1 MPDLGHELTERRLQ
15 ALERRV
21 AKEYATASKE
31 MSQKLQDY
39 LEELE
44 EKRLAKVALLEQGVI
59 TEDEYKKWVFRHTMV
74 GKRWK
79 EMSDV
84 LTKDM
89 HNANLIAHK
98 IIRDEMPN
106 VYALNGNYATYQI
119 EHDGRLDTGFTLYN
133 HDTAEYL
140 LKEEREL
147 MPGPSAKKEKEIA
160 ENKDMQWNKGKI
172 QSSVLQG
179 ILQGES
185 PYAVAARLG
194 TVAAM
199 NMNASIRYARTMTT
213 NAQNAGRYQAFRR
226 AKALGVDLTIEW
238 QATLDNR
245 TRHEHRMMHGQRR
258 NVDEPFEV
266 SGVKILW
273 PAQVKYGSSD
283 IPQRL
288 IWNCRCTLLSW
299 VKGFEGETVKTS
311 PKMGEMTF
319 EEWQNANKPKIIS
332 RSKKTTN
339 PYGNEMKTKGYVG
352 LSGAESDEFMETYH
366 NKSLIVK
373 NHLNTMQGGQSRRIN
388 RALRSG
394 KELTD
399 EKDIKMVERLDKAIT
414 KNELPEDM
422 TLFRGV
428 SVSEFRDSGVFEGL
442 RRANVPMD
450 LFKSADGKI
459 DFDAWGKAF
468 EIAQNEELS
477 DLLEKGKKLIGV
489 VVEDKGFMQVSA
501 SSQRNIF
508 VFSDIN
514 IQLHA
519 PEGLNAYISDY
530 KEESEIILQRGTK
543 YEILGA
549 EISEVVAAN
558 GNRKKVLQLIARIV
572 K

>member
-21 AKEYATASKE
+21 AREYATASKE
-31 MSQKLQDY
+31 MRQKLKDY

-44 EKRLAKVALLEQGVI
+44 EKRLAKVDLLEEGVI

-74 GKRWK
+74 GKRWEK
-79 EMSDV
+79 MSDV

-119 EHDGRLDTGFTLYN
+119 EHDGKLDTGFTLYN

-140 LKEEREL
+140 LEEEREL
-147 MPGPSAKKEKEIA
+147 MPGPSAKKEKQIA

-199 NMNASIRYARTMTT
+199 NLNASIRYARTMTT

-258 NVDEPFEV
+258 DVDEPFEV

-319 EEWQNANKPKIIS
+319 EEWQNAKPIPDTAADRKQFKDY
-332 RSKKTTN
+332 SKLLGKDAPKTLDEFREIKYNDPEKWEYTKGLASYLRKYPTSSKPFYDVQQVVKTTDFKN
-339 PYGNEMKTKGYVG
+339 SVVLPPVNKRAYV
-352 LSGAESDEFMETYH
+352 LPSGKRDPAHLLKRMAERNITDD
-366 NKSLIVK
+366 
-373 NHLNTMQGGQSRRIN
+373 
-388 RALRSG
+388 ALRSFTENAKVMLIQWG
-394 KELTD
+394 GRRQVFMGTEGCS
-399 EKDIKMVERLDKAIT
+399 VIT
-414 KNELPEDM
+414 KVDDEWV
-422 TLFRGV
+422 FRTAWTKH
-428 SVSEFRDSGVFEGL
+428 EFDEETEMIME
-442 RRANVPMD
+442 AI
-450 LFKSADGKI
+450 KSA
-459 DFDAWGKAF
+459 
-468 EIAQNEELS
+468 
-477 DLLEKGKKLIGV
+477 
-489 VVEDKGFMQVSA
+489 
-501 SSQRNIF
+501 
-508 VFSDIN
+508 
-514 IQLHA
+514 
-519 PEGLNAYISDY
+519 GL
-530 KEESEIILQRGTK
+530 
-543 YEILGA
+543 
-549 EISEVVAAN
+549 
-558 GNRKKVLQLIARIV
+558 
-572 K
+572 